1 MELPKHIA
9 DAVVS
14 NKTSLGDHPS
24 FPPKP
29 TPNEYIM
36 NVLASRYA
44 SLKNGVNG
52 KSDDDVVKE
61 LNELFAKCLEE
72 EKKSHSALEQLC
84 ADLVNDMFRIPEDTI
99 DVKCHLTDT
108 IDTSKERMVPEE
120 DENYSFEDIDDIKY
134 LGDEVYKRRLL
145 NALVEGASEEY
156 AYNVSN
162 YVQELYKINPELPS
176 LYSKIIRYSN
186 YLMYALDDI
195 ALSTGKGAD
204 GTVEVMLNAEP
215 KPIKVESYGTLFP
228 IMLQNTI
235 KGLLEVA
242 ILKGLP
248 DDKDKAYYVMKKS
261 DFRMA
266 EIWDSRLGTALW
278 EQISPLLDEVCDT
291 EGDMGL
297 NFLFME
303 ISLLDTSRFNK
314 FMQEV
319 FAHTNKGKV
328 FLEDLVEDILNKK
341 DEEDFNNY
349 IEQNNRL
356 YPIED
361 GYFTEE
367 DFGGEMPESY

>member
-36 NVLASRYA
+36 NILASRYT

-52 KSDDDVVKE
+52 KSDNEIVRE

-72 EKKSHSALEQLC
+72 EKKSRAALEQLC
-84 ADLVNDMFRIPEDTI
+84 GDLVNDMFRIPEDTI
-99 DVKCHLTDT
+99 DVRCHLTDT

-162 YVQELYKINPELPS
+162 YVQELYKINPELPA
-176 LYSKIIRYSN
+176 LYSKIIRYSD

-195 ALSTGKGAD
+195 ALGTGKGAD
-204 GTVEVMLNAEP
+204 GTVEVMLNAAP
-215 KPIKVESYGTLFP
+215 KLIKVEAYGTIFP

-261 DFRMA
+261 DFKMA

-278 EQISPLLDEVCDT
+278 EQISPLL
-291 EGDMGL
+291 EGINENVGL

-303 ISLLDTSRFNK
+303 MSMLDTPKFNE
-314 FMQEV
+314 FMQEI
-319 FAHTNKGKV
+319 FAHTNKGIRY
-328 FLEDLVEDILNKK
+328 FDELVENILDKK
-341 DEEDFNNY
+341 DEDDFNDY

-361 GYFTEE
+361 GYFAEE